1 MLAPAGDHLA
11 MLRELGLDDNP
22 QGEMM
27 THQGLANHLGYA
39 LASNNFSTNPRRI
52 AEVR

>member
-1 MLAPAGDHLA
+1 

-27 THQGLANHLGYA
+27 TDQGSQIILVYA
-39 LASNNFSTNPRRI
+39 LASNNFSRNTRRI
-52 AEVR
+52 PGVR